1 MEKSGE
7 QIWRGQGRGVKRKL
21 FPRGTC
27 HPVGKA
33 TDIKEIAIKQTEY
46 CDREHREQWATKD
59 HSPSPGTFAQR
70 KGRAR

>member
-1 MEKSGE
+1 M
-7 QIWRGQGRGVKRKL
+7 
-21 FPRGTC
+21 
-27 HPVGKA
+27 GKA